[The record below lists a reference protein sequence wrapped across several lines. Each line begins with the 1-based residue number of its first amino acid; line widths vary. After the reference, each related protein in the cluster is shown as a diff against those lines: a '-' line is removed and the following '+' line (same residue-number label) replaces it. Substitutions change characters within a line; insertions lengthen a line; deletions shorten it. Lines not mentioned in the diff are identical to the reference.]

1 MRRLPRFRNSL
12 IDALSIWE
20 RGGFHAAFR
29 NCGGPATGSR
39 NRPHRWLSD
48 PSSGGAF
55 QKEWRVFDAKRWR
68 VRAEQS
74 RALADEASD
83 PTARAILLEIAR
95 AYEHLAQGAE
105 TRDEK
110 SAFAAPRAF
119 FHIG

>member
-1 MRRLPRFRNSL
+1 LMRCQFGREAVSTPPS
-12 IDALSIWE
+12 AT
-20 RGGFHAAFR
+20 AAA
-29 NCGGPATGSR
+29 PQPAAATGPTAGYQTRPVVGPSER
-39 NRPHRWLSD
+39 N
-48 PSSGGAF
+48 GAC
-55 QKEWRVFDAKRWR
+55 FDAKRWR

-74 RALADEASD
+74 SALADEASD
-83 PTARAILLEIAR
+83 PTARATLLEIAR